1 MVIANQII
9 SFKLSGINFSG
20 TATQLNY
27 TAGVTPGTA
36 IASKALVVDSGR
48 SIGNLATLTAT
59 NISATNLNGLI
70 ATPSQPNITSLG
82 TLNNL
87 TVSGNLSLSGH
98 NGSTNGLLLGG
109 VLVTATATELNYN
122 RATPGTAAASRAL
135 ILDTTRSISNIATI
149 GVDTVSANTI
159 SLAGTMI
166 TATAAQINRLSVT
179 PGTASANG
187 VVVVDSNRNVTNINA
202 LTVGS
207 LTATSLSGVIQT
219 QSQPNITSVGS
230 LSSLSVAGA
239 LSVTGACTM
248 GSTLAVTGNISAPA
262 ISGTMQTALQPNI
275 TSVGTLTGLTVSG
288 NTTLNTL
295 SVSGITIAGGILSS
309 SAADLNKLQSVT
321 DGTAQNGRAL
331 VVDSQ
336 RNIANINTLTAG
348 TVVATN
354 VQGTLQTAAQP
365 NVTSLGTLSG
375 LTVGGASSI
384 SITNTTPVFQTA
396 LSVSNASTGVQL
408 ATGLS
413 SSSARIGTSGSHDLH
428 IVTSNSDRI
437 VIASTGNIGVGAQ
450 PGTDRVTVAGTVA
463 VSGLSIGG
471 TSVTASAVELN
482 RTSGV
487 IPGTAQAA
495 RCVVLDNTSSVSG
508 LGSLSAT
515 SVSANTLTGTLQTPA
530 QNNITSVG
538 VLNSLLLAP
547 TNTIVNTTPNTSSV
561 TGLLYRSTTGRFFG
575 CRQLNDNAVTIL
587 SYAAGGVYSDYITW
601 DHNNG
606 SPNMVINATRVGIG
620 KTLPAHAIDV
630 LGDAAIDGLLIGGTR
645 VNASAAELN
654 VLSNVSQGTAAA
666 SRAIV
671 LDSSRNVVNIN
682 SITATTLV
690 GTLSTPLQPNITSVG
705 TLTGLTI
712 SGNVQST
719 GSINLSGDITGAAS
733 ISAQSLQG
741 TLLTS
746 NQPNITGLGS
756 LGSLSVVNAIKV
768 GTVASTPDDMIH
780 LEGNNQDGM
789 GIQIENR
796 NTTSNS
802 GSYVRFCGYSDGNSN
817 YDLASIFCGYVPASS
832 IFGHGYLT
840 FNTRNNQLAGRAAE
854 RMRILADGRVGINTS
869 TPSTQ
874 LDVSG
879 SFNATTIS
887 IAGNQVTSTASEIN
901 ALSGVVAG
909 TASANRALVVNGAR
923 SIFNIENL
931 TAVTLGGTLSTAA
944 QPNITSLGTL
954 TGLSVNGTVGAN
966 ALVSNSLN
974 SVTVLA
980 TNISATNIAG
990 TITTGSQP
998 NITSVGT
1005 LGNTRASTLK
1015 LGSTTTI
1022 AEDFLHLE
1030 FTDST
1035 SRGITIENRS
1045 SSSGSGSH
1053 LTFQGFATAN
1063 SAYDI
1068 GRMSCIYT
1076 PINSSTGSGS
1086 LVFSTRDSTD
1096 TCSERMRIS
1105 NNGSVGINT
1114 DTPNY
1119 TLDVNGTAR
1128 ASACM
1133 LGVSTDTSRIL
1144 SALSGNTTV
1153 NGQTW
1158 FTFGVANSSRNQA
1171 EFSFYYAA
1179 SGSTNN
1185 LLRFGLHGSNNRV
1198 HLNSSGWMGL
1208 NMPWTSTTP
1217 SQPSNNLTI
1226 NQGGTSSCI
1235 DLDFNTGV
1243 SSSRCRM
1250 GVTTGGKLYVNA
1262 GASFGSTADTGF
1274 GYVYINGADTVTY
1287 SNYGYLTGTG
1297 TVGTV
1302 GTNGTSGSVLVSLRT
1317 SNRIVSGQELG
1328 VLSDRRLKENIH
1340 SLPDKVVDSFFD
1352 NVNSVEYN
1360 YKDSKKKSYGFIAQD
1375 FIKSTDLQNMI
1386 DIVPN
1391 DNVSE
1396 VDNEYDIPAGQ
1407 SLVLSKEEIIPI
1419 LTEAVRTLRSD
1430 NTDLK
1435 KRVSDLESLVQ
1446 SLLDKM
1452 SG

>member
-36 IASKALVVDSGR
+36 VTSKALVVDSAR
-48 SIGNLATLTAT
+48 SIGNLATVTAT
-59 NISATNLNGLI
+59 NISATSLNGLI
-70 ATPSQPNITSLG
+70 STPSQPNITSLG

-98 NGSTNGLLLGG
+98 NGSTTGLSLGG

-122 RATPGTAAASRAL
+122 RATPGTASASRAL
-135 ILDTTRSISNIATI
+135 ILDTSRSISNIATM
-149 GVDTVSANTI
+149 GVDTISTTNI
-159 SLAGTMI
+159 SLAGTMV

-179 PGTASANG
+179 PGTASANA
-187 VVVVDSNRNVTNINA
+187 VVVVDSDRNVTNINA

-207 LTATSLSGVIQT
+207 LSATSLSGVIQT

-262 ISGTMQTALQPNI
+262 ISGTVQTALQPNI
-275 TSVGTLTGLTVSG
+275 TSIGTLTGLTVSG

-295 SVSGITIAGGILSS
+295 SVSGVTIAGGILSS

-321 DGTAQNGRAL
+321 DGTAQSSRAL

-348 TVVATN
+348 TVIATN

-375 LTVGGASSI
+375 LTVGGASSV
-384 SITNTTPVFQTA
+384 SITNTTSVFQTA
-396 LSVSNASTGVQL
+396 LSISNASTGVQL

-437 VIASTGNIGVGAQ
+437 VISSTGNIGVGAQ
-450 PGTDRVTVAGTVA
+450 PGTDRITVAGTVG
-463 VSGLSIGG
+463 VTGLSIGG
-471 TSVTASAVELN
+471 TNVTASATELN
-482 RTSGV
+482 RISGV

-508 LGSLSAT
+508 LGSVSAASLT
-515 SVSANTLTGTLQTPA
+515 ANTLTGTLQTPA

-538 VLNSLLLAP
+538 PLNSLLLTP
-547 TNTIVNTTPNTSSV
+547 TNSIVNTTPNASSV
-561 TGLLYRSTTGRFFG
+561 TGLLYRSTTSRFFG
-575 CRQLNDNAVTIL
+575 CRQINDNAVSIL
-587 SYAAGGVYSDYITW
+587 SYAAGGVYNDYMTW

-606 SPNMVINATRVGIG
+606 FPNMVINATRVGIG
-620 KTLPAHAIDV
+620 KTSPAHALDI
-630 LGDAAIDGLLIGGTR
+630 LGDASIDGLLIGGTR
-645 VNASAAELN
+645 VNTSAAELN
-654 VLSNVSQGTAAA
+654 ALSSVSPGTASA
-666 SRAIV
+666 SSAVV
-671 LDSSRNVVNIN
+671 LDSNRSVVNIN
-682 SITATTLV
+682 SITAATLV

-705 TLTGLTI
+705 TLTSLTI
-712 SGNVQST
+712 SGNIQST

-733 ISAQSLQG
+733 VSAQSLQG

-780 LEGNNQDGM
+780 LEGNNENGM

-802 GSYVRFCGYSDGNSN
+802 GSYIRFCGYSDGNSN

-887 IAGNQVTSTASEIN
+887 IAGTQVTSTASEIN
-901 ALSGVVAG
+901 ALGGVIAG
-909 TASANRALVVNGAR
+909 TASANRALVVNSSR
-923 SIFNIENL
+923 SIFNIEQL
-931 TAVTLGGTLSTAA
+931 SAVTLGGTLSTAA

-954 TGLSVNGTVGAN
+954 TGLSVSGTVGAN
-966 ALVSNSLN
+966 ALASSSLN
-974 SVTVLA
+974 SATITS
-980 TNISATNIAG
+980 TNISAVNISG
-990 TITTGSQP
+990 TITTASQP
-998 NITSVGT
+998 NITTVGL
-1005 LGNTRASTLK
+1005 LGSTRAATLK
-1015 LGSTTTI
+1015 LGTAPTF

-1030 FTDST
+1030 FTDPFT
-1035 SRGITIENRS
+1035 RGITIENRS
-1045 SSSGSGSH
+1045 SSSGSGGH
-1053 LTFQGFATAN
+1053 LTFQGVSNTTG
-1063 SAYDI
+1063 AYNV
-1068 GRMSCIYT
+1068 GRVSCLYT
-1076 PINSSTGSGS
+1076 PINASSGSGA
-1086 LVFSTRDSTD
+1086 LAFSTRDSTD
-1096 TCSERMRIS
+1096 TFAERMRIS
-1105 NNGSVGINT
+1105 DNGSVGINT
-1114 DTPNY
+1114 VTPNY

-1128 ASACM
+1128 ATACM

-1144 SALSGNTTV
+1144 SALSGNTTA

-1198 HLNSSGWMGL
+1198 HLNSNGWMGL

-1226 NQGGTSSCI
+1226 NQGGTSSCV

-1250 GVTTGGKLYVNA
+1250 GVTSGGKLYVNA
-1262 GASFGSTADTGF
+1262 GASFGTTTDTGF
-1274 GYVYINGADTVTY
+1274 GYVYINGSDTVTY
-1287 SNYGYLTGTG
+1287 TNYAFLTGSG
-1297 TVGTV
+1297 NV
-1302 GTNGTSGSVLVSLRT
+1302 GTNGTSGSIPVSLRT

-1360 YKDSKKKSYGFIAQD
+1360 YRNSKKKSYGFVAQD

-1391 DNVSE
+1391 NNVSE
-1396 VDNEYDIPAGQ
+1396 VDKEYNIPAGQ

-1419 LTEAVRTLRSD
+1419 LTEAVRNLRND
-1430 NTDLK
+1430 NADLK

-1446 SLLDKM
+1446 SLLDKI